1 MAMYEYKVSR
11 YKGTEVYRFHSVMEV
26 AVFTGLT
33 VQNIRTAVNNNKT
46 VMGYRITRLDL
57 KDKQKA
63 IREYIK
69 DARKK
74 NREARRCSESDGIIA
89 FDESG
94 KDYSFSSVDE
104 ANLVTKIP
112 KLHIRECL
120 NEGCCYEGWTFDYA
134 LEKEAVYEQG

>member
-1 MAMYEYKVSR
+1 MAVYEYKVSR
-11 YKGTEVYRFHSVMEV
+11 YKSTEVYRFYSVMEV

-33 VQNIRTAVNNNKT
+33 IQNIRTALNNNKM
-46 VMGYRITRLDL
+46 VMGYRITRLDM
-57 KDKQKA
+57 KDKQKD

-74 NREARRCSESDGIIA
+74 NKCSESDGIIA
-89 FDESG
+89 FDEAG
-94 KDYSFSSVDE
+94 KDYRFSSVDE
-104 ANLVTKIP
+104 AYHATKIP

-134 LEKEAVYEQG
+134 IEKEDCV

>member
-33 VQNIRTAVNNNKT
+33 IQNIRTAVNNNKM
-46 VMGYRITRLDL
+46 VMGYRITRLDM

-69 DARKK
+69 DAKKK
-74 NREARRCSESDGIIA
+74 NKCCESDGIIA
-89 FDESG
+89 FDEAG
-94 KDYSFSSVDE
+94 KDYRFANVEE
-104 ANLVTKIP
+104 AYHATKIP

-120 NEGCCYEGWTFDYA
+120 KEGCCYEGWTFDYA
-134 LEKEAVYEQG
+134 IEKEDCV

>member
-11 YKGTEVYRFHSVMEV
+11 YKSTEVYRFHSVMEV

-57 KDKQKA
+57 RDKQKA

>member
-33 VQNIRTAVNNNKT
+33 VQNIRTALNNNKM
-46 VMGYRITRLDL
+46 VMGYRITRLDM

-74 NREARRCSESDGIIA
+74 NKCSESDGIIA
-89 FDESG
+89 FDEAG
-94 KDYSFSSVDE
+94 KDYRFANVEE
-104 ANLVTKIP
+104 AYHATKIP

-120 NEGCCYEGWTFDYA
+120 KEGCCYEGWTFDYA
-134 LEKEAVYEQG
+134 LEKEDCV

>member
-1 MAMYEYKVSR
+1 MAVYEYKVSR

-46 VMGYRITRLDL
+46 VMGYRITRLDMR
-57 KDKQKA
+57 DKQKA

-74 NREARRCSESDGIIA
+74 NKCSESDGIIA
-89 FDESG
+89 FDEAG
-94 KDYSFSSVDE
+94 KDYRFSSVEE
-104 ANLVTKIP
+104 AYHATKIP

-134 LEKEAVYEQG
+134 LEKEDCI

>member
-1 MAMYEYKVSR
+1 MALYEYKVSR
-11 YKGTEVYRFHSVMEV
+11 YKSTEVYRFHSVMEV
-26 AVFTGLT
+26 ALFTGLT

-57 KDKQKA
+57 RDKQKA

-74 NREARRCSESDGIIA
+74 NKCSESDGIIA

-94 KDYSFSSVDE
+94 KDYRFSSVEE
-104 ANLVTKIP
+104 AYHATKIP

-120 NEGCCYEGWTFDYA
+120 KEGCCYEGWTFDYA
-134 LEKEAVYEQG
+134 LEKEDCV

>member
-1 MAMYEYKVSR
+1 MALYEYKVSR
-11 YKGTEVYRFHSVMEV
+11 YKSTEVYRFYSVMEV

-33 VQNIRTAVNNNKT
+33 IQNIRTALNNNKM

-57 KDKQKA
+57 RDKQKA

-74 NREARRCSESDGIIA
+74 NKCSESDGIIA

-94 KDYSFSSVDE
+94 KDYRFSSVEE
-104 ANLVTKIP
+104 AYNATKIP

-134 LEKEAVYEQG
+134 IDKEDCV

>member
-46 VMGYRITRLDL
+46 VMGYRITRLDMR
-57 KDKQKA
+57 DKQKA

-74 NREARRCSESDGIIA
+74 NKCSESDGIIA
-89 FDESG
+89 FDEAG
-94 KDYSFSSVDE
+94 KDYRFSSVEE
-104 ANLVTKIP
+104 AYHATKIP

-120 NEGCCYEGWTFDYA
+120 KEGCCYEGWTFDYA
-134 LEKEAVYEQG
+134 LEKEDCV

>member
-33 VQNIRTAVNNNKT
+33 VQNIRTAVNNNKM
-46 VMGYRITRLDL
+46 VMGYRITRLDMR
-57 KDKQKA
+57 DKQKA

-74 NREARRCSESDGIIA
+74 NKCSESDGIIA
-89 FDESG
+89 FDEAG
-94 KDYSFSSVDE
+94 KDYRFSSVEE
-104 ANLVTKIP
+104 AYHATKIP
-112 KLHIRECL
+112 KRHIRECL
-120 NEGCCYEGWTFDYA
+120 KEGCCYEGWTFDYA
-134 LEKEAVYEQG
+134 LEKEDCV

>member
-46 VMGYRITRLDL
+46 VMGYRITRLDMR
-57 KDKQKA
+57 DKQKA
-63 IREYIK
+63 SREYIK

-74 NREARRCSESDGIIA
+74 NKCSESDGIIA
-89 FDESG
+89 FDEAG
-94 KDYSFSSVDE
+94 KDYRFSSVEE
-104 ANLVTKIP
+104 AYHATKIP

-120 NEGCCYEGWTFDYA
+120 KEGCCYEGWTFDYA
-134 LEKEAVYEQG
+134 LEKEGCV

>member
-11 YKGTEVYRFHSVMEV
+11 YKSTEVYRFHSVMEV
-26 AVFTGLT
+26 ALFTGLT

-57 KDKQKA
+57 RDKQKA

-74 NREARRCSESDGIIA
+74 NKCSESDGIIA
-89 FDESG
+89 FDEAG
-94 KDYSFSSVDE
+94 KDYRFSSVEE
-104 ANLVTKIP
+104 AYHATKIP

-120 NEGCCYEGWTFDYA
+120 KEGCCYEGWTFDYA
-134 LEKEAVYEQG
+134 LEKEDCI

>member
-46 VMGYRITRLDL
+46 VMGYRITRLDM

-63 IREYIK
+63 IRDYIK

-74 NREARRCSESDGIIA
+74 NKCSESDGIIA
-89 FDESG
+89 FDEAG
-94 KDYSFSSVDE
+94 KDYRFSSVEE
-104 ANLVTKIP
+104 AYHATKIP

-120 NEGCCYEGWTFDYA
+120 KEGCCYEGWTFDYA
-134 LEKEAVYEQG
+134 LEKEDCV

>member
-33 VQNIRTAVNNNKT
+33 IQNIRTALNNNKM
-46 VMGYRITRLDL
+46 VMGYRITRLDM

-74 NREARRCSESDGIIA
+74 NKCSESDGIIA
-89 FDESG
+89 FDEAG
-94 KDYSFSSVDE
+94 KNYRFANVEE
-104 ANLVTKIP
+104 AYHATKIP

-120 NEGCCYEGWTFDYA
+120 KEGCCYEGWTFDYA
-134 LEKEAVYEQG
+134 IDKEDCV

>member
-46 VMGYRITRLDL
+46 VMGYRITRLDMR
-57 KDKQKA
+57 DKQKA

-69 DARKK
+69 DAKK
-74 NREARRCSESDGIIA
+74 KSREARRCSESDGIIA

-104 ANLVTKIP
+104 ANLVTKIS

-120 NEGCCYEGWTFDYA
+120 KEGCCYEGWTFDYA
-134 LEKEAVYEQG
+134 IGKEDCV

>member
-33 VQNIRTAVNNNKT
+33 VQNIRTAVNNNKM

-57 KDKQKA
+57 RDKQKA

-74 NREARRCSESDGIIA
+74 NKCSESDGIIA

-94 KDYSFSSVDE
+94 KDYSFSSVEE
-104 ANLVTKIP
+104 AYHATKIP

-120 NEGCCYEGWTFDYA
+120 KEGCCY
-134 LEKEAVYEQG
+134 

>member
-11 YKGTEVYRFHSVMEV
+11 YKSTEVYRFHSVMEV
-26 AVFTGLT
+26 ALFTGLT

-74 NREARRCSESDGIIA
+74 NKCSESDGIIA
-89 FDESG
+89 FDEAG
-94 KDYSFSSVDE
+94 KDYRFSSVEE
-104 ANLVTKIP
+104 AYHATKIP

-120 NEGCCYEGWTFDYA
+120 KEGCCYEGWTFDYA
-134 LEKEAVYEQG
+134 LEKEGCV

>member
-33 VQNIRTAVNNNKT
+33 VQNIRTAVNNNKM
-46 VMGYRITRLDL
+46 VMGYRITRLNV

-74 NREARRCSESDGIIA
+74 NKCSESDGIIA
-89 FDESG
+89 FDEAG
-94 KDYSFSSVDE
+94 KDYRFANVEE
-104 ANLVTKIP
+104 AYHATKIP

-120 NEGCCYEGWTFDYA
+120 KEGCCYEGWTFDYA
-134 LEKEAVYEQG
+134 LEKEGCV

>member
-46 VMGYRITRLDL
+46 VMGYRITRLDMR
-57 KDKQKA
+57 DKQKA

-74 NREARRCSESDGIIA
+74 NKCSESDGIIA
-89 FDESG
+89 FDEAG
-94 KDYSFSSVDE
+94 KDYRFASVDE
-104 ANLVTKIP
+104 AYHATKIP

-120 NEGCCYEGWTFDYA
+120 KEGCCYEGWTFDYA
-134 LEKEAVYEQG
+134 LEKEGCV

>member
-33 VQNIRTAVNNNKT
+33 VQNIRTAVNNNKM

-57 KDKQKA
+57 RDKQKA

-74 NREARRCSESDGIIA
+74 NKCSESDGIIA
-89 FDESG
+89 FDEAG
-94 KDYSFSSVDE
+94 KDYRFANVEE
-104 ANLVTKIP
+104 AYHATKIP

-134 LEKEAVYEQG
+134 LEKEDCV

>member
-33 VQNIRTAVNNNKT
+33 IQNIRTALNNNKM
-46 VMGYRITRLDL
+46 VMGYRITRLYMR
-57 KDKQKA
+57 DKQKA

-74 NREARRCSESDGIIA
+74 NKCSESDGIIA
-89 FDESG
+89 FDEAG
-94 KDYSFSSVDE
+94 KDYRFSSVEE
-104 ANLVTKIP
+104 AYHATKIP

-134 LEKEAVYEQG
+134 IDKEDCV

>member
-11 YKGTEVYRFHSVMEV
+11 YKSTEVYRFHSVMEV

-46 VMGYRITRLDL
+46 VMGYRITRLDM

-69 DARKK
+69 DAKK
-74 NREARRCSESDGIIA
+74 KSREARRCSESDGIIA

-134 LEKEAVYEQG
+134 LEKEDCV

>member
-33 VQNIRTAVNNNKT
+33 VQNIRTAVNNNKM

-57 KDKQKA
+57 RDKQKA

-69 DARKK
+69 DAKK
-74 NREARRCSESDGIIA
+74 KSREARRCSESDGIIA

-134 LEKEAVYEQG
+134 LEKEGCV

>member
-33 VQNIRTAVNNNKT
+33 IQNIRTAVNNNKM

-57 KDKQKA
+57 RDKQKA

-74 NREARRCSESDGIIA
+74 NKCSESDGIIA
-89 FDESG
+89 FDEAG
-94 KDYSFSSVDE
+94 KDYRFSSVEE
-104 ANLVTKIP
+104 AYHATKIP

-120 NEGCCYEGWTFDYA
+120 KEGCCYEGWTFDYA
-134 LEKEAVYEQG
+134 LDKENCI

>member
-11 YKGTEVYRFHSVMEV
+11 YKSTEVYRFHSVMEV

-33 VQNIRTAVNNNKT
+33 VQNIRTAVNNNKM
-46 VMGYRITRLDL
+46 VMGYRITRIDL
-57 KDKQKA
+57 RHKQKA

-74 NREARRCSESDGIIA
+74 NKCSESDGIIA
-89 FDESG
+89 FDEAG
-94 KDYSFSSVDE
+94 KDYRFSSVEE
-104 ANLVTKIP
+104 AYHATKIP

-120 NEGCCYEGWTFDYA
+120 KEGCCYEGWTFDYA
-134 LEKEAVYEQG
+134 LDKENCI

>member
-33 VQNIRTAVNNNKT
+33 IQNIRTAVNNNKM
-46 VMGYRITRLDL
+46 VMGYRITRLDM

-69 DARKK
+69 DAKKK
-74 NREARRCSESDGIIA
+74 NKCSESDGIIA
-89 FDESG
+89 FDEAG
-94 KDYSFSSVDE
+94 KDYRFANVEE
-104 ANLVTKIP
+104 AYHATKIP

-120 NEGCCYEGWTFDYA
+120 KEGCCYEGWTFDYA
-134 LEKEAVYEQG
+134 IEKEDCV

>member
-1 MAMYEYKVSR
+1 MALYEYKVSR

-33 VQNIRTAVNNNKT
+33 IQNIRTAVNNNKT
-46 VMGYRITRLDL
+46 VMGYRITRLDMR
-57 KDKQKA
+57 DKQKA

-74 NREARRCSESDGIIA
+74 NKCSESDGIIA

-94 KDYSFSSVDE
+94 KDYRFSSVEE
-104 ANLVTKIP
+104 AYHATRIP

-120 NEGCCYEGWTFDYA
+120 KEGCCYEGWTFDYA
-134 LEKEAVYEQG
+134 LDKENCI

>member
-33 VQNIRTAVNNNKT
+33 VQNIRTAVNNNKM
-46 VMGYRITRLDL
+46 VMGYRITRLDMR
-57 KDKQKA
+57 DKQKA

-74 NREARRCSESDGIIA
+74 NKCSESDGIIA
-89 FDESG
+89 FDEAG
-94 KDYSFSSVDE
+94 KDYRFSSVEE
-104 ANLVTKIP
+104 AYHATKIP

-120 NEGCCYEGWTFDYA
+120 KEGCCYEGWTFDYA
-134 LEKEAVYEQG
+134 LDKEGCV

>member
-11 YKGTEVYRFHSVMEV
+11 YKSTEVYRFYFVMEV

-33 VQNIRTAVNNNKT
+33 IQNIRTAVNNNKT

-57 KDKQKA
+57 RDKQKS

-74 NREARRCSESDGIIA
+74 NKCSESDGIIA
-89 FDESG
+89 FDEAG
-94 KDYSFSSVDE
+94 KDYRFSSVEE
-104 ANLVTKIP
+104 AYHATKIP

-134 LEKEAVYEQG
+134 LEKEGCV

>member
-11 YKGTEVYRFHSVMEV
+11 YKSTEVYRFHSVMEV

-46 VMGYRITRLDL
+46 VMGYRITRLDM

-63 IREYIK
+63 IRDYIK

-74 NREARRCSESDGIIA
+74 NKCSESDGIIA
-89 FDESG
+89 FDEAG
-94 KDYSFSSVDE
+94 KDYRFANVEE
-104 ANLVTKIP
+104 AYHATKIP

-120 NEGCCYEGWTFDYA
+120 KEGCCYEGWTFDYA
-134 LEKEAVYEQG
+134 IEKEDCV